1 MAEATLNDVITAL
14 QQQNSEDIL
23 QNMADQNAALGEQ
36 LAASEE
42 ASQKRFEESEK
53 QRSKEAKEARDARI
67 QASIDALNEKN
78 ESQLTGKDKSPN
90 KKGRLGGLM
99 ESTKKR
105 VGGIGAARFAT
116 GGIVGGLALSTLIG
130 SESFQKAGEIVNNF
144 VTGAKNLLDESGI
157 EFPKLTDMYTEGNR
171 ILSSALDGIIAI
183 QEGDF
188 AAFKDAVPELATS
201 TAILSSTFKNM
212 MGGLD
217 KGIRNATAGVT
228 NAFKSMGSGLT
239 KAKNFVT
246 GSTPKVPDGNE
257 RMAINRR
264 TTGTLSG
271 SQKTALEA
279 KGIKLDKA
287 GNLIKDGKRLKV
299 GAADEALKGV
309 GASTSTSKSRIRDG
323 AQKKIQGM
331 AKSDNKYVKG
341 AGKLAQ
347 YIGPKGAKVLGGL
360 QQISKRIPVLGQ
372 LLGVGTLGMI
382 AMDENLSSEQK
393 AKEMAKVFGGL
404 GGATLGAIA
413 GSTLGT
419 ALIPIPGIGTAIGGI
434 GGGIFGSM
442 FGEEIAEALAGA
454 IMGDAP
460 KPSSDMQKLVAEM
473 SGSSKQPSTGGVGSS
488 LGSSSGVSAMPST
501 TGSALSSGQ
510 NAYQTAQTQVA
521 GNTNIV
527 APQSTTNNIGGANA
541 MVTNGLTPVD
551 PFAAGTSYA

>member
-1 MAEATLNDVITAL
+1 MAEATLNDVIVAL
-14 QQQNSEDIL
+14 QKQNEDL
-23 QNMADQNAALGEQ
+23 LKNMVDQNAALGEQ
-36 LAASEE
+36 LAASEK
-42 ASQKRFEESEK
+42 ASQERFDESEK
-53 QRSKEAKEARDARI
+53 QRRKEAKEARQARI

-78 ESQLTGKDKSPN
+78 EAELTGKNTKP

-105 VGGIGAARFAT
+105 VGGIGAARFAA
-116 GGIVGGLALSTLIG
+116 GGVVGGLAISTLIG

-144 VTGAKNLLDESGI
+144 VTGAKNLLDETGI

-171 ILSSALDGIIAI
+171 ILSSTLDGILAI

-188 AAFKDAVPELATS
+188 AKFKDAVPNLATS

-228 NAFKSMGSGLT
+228 NAFKSVGGGLT
-239 KAKNFVT
+239 KAKNFVF

-264 TTGTLSG
+264 TTSTLSKA
-271 SQKTALEA
+271 QKAALEA
-279 KGIKLDKA
+279 DGFKIDKSGNLMQGGKRIGADAADKA
-287 GNLIKDGKRLKV
+287 LKSV
-299 GAADEALKGV
+299 GAA
-309 GASTSTSKSRIRDG
+309 TSTSKSRIRDG

-331 AKSDNKYVKG
+331 ANSDNSLKKG

-347 YIGPKGAKVLGGL
+347 YIGPKGAKILGGL

-382 AMDENLSSEQK
+382 AMDENLSRGEK
-393 AKEMAKVFGGL
+393 AKEMAKVFAGL

-413 GSTLGT
+413 GSALGT

-442 FGEEIAEALAGA
+442 FGEEIAEAIANA

-460 KPSSDMQKLVAEM
+460 KPSSDMQNLVKEM
-473 SGSSKQPSTGGVGSS
+473 NGSPKQPSTGGVGSS

-510 NAYQTAQTQVA
+510 NAYQTAQTQVV

-527 APQSTTNNIGGANA
+527 APQSTTNNIGGSNA
-541 MVTNGLTPVD
+541 MVTGGLTPVD
-551 PFAAGTSYA
+551 PFSAGTSYA

>member
-23 QNMADQNAALGEQ
+23 QNMVDQNAALGEQ
-36 LAASEE
+36 LAASEK
-42 ASQKRFEESEK
+42 ASQERFEESEK
-53 QRSKEAKEARDARI
+53 QRRKEAKEARDARI

-78 ESQLTGKDKSPN
+78 ESKLTDKDTKP

-105 VGGIGAARFAT
+105 VGGIGAARFAA
-116 GGIVGGLALSTLIG
+116 GGVVGGLAISTLIG

-144 VTGAKNLLDESGI
+144 VTGAKNLLEESGI
-157 EFPKLTDMYTEGNR
+157 EFPKLTDMYAEGNR
-171 ILSSALDGIIAI
+171 ILSSALDGIIAV

-188 AAFKDAVPELATS
+188 AAFKDAVPDLATS
-201 TAILSSTFKNM
+201 TAILSSTFKNL

-217 KGIRNATAGVT
+217 KGIRSATAGVA
-228 NAFKSMGSGLT
+228 NAFKSVGSGLT

-246 GSTPKVPDGNE
+246 GSAPKVPDGNE

-264 TTGTLSG
+264 TTSTLSG
-271 SQKTALEA
+271 SQKAALEA
-279 KGIKLDKA
+279 KGIKVDKA
-287 GNLIKDGKRLKV
+287 GNLISEGKRLKV

-331 AKSDNKYVKG
+331 VNSDNKYAKG

-347 YIGPKGAKVLGGL
+347 FIGPKGAKILGGL
-360 QQISKRIPVLGQ
+360 QKLSKRIPVLGQ

-382 AMDENLSSEQK
+382 AVDENLSAEQK
-393 AKEMAKVFGGL
+393 TKEMAKVFGGL

-413 GSTLGT
+413 GSALGT

-442 FGEEIAEALAGA
+442 FGEEIAGAIAGA

-460 KPSSDMQKLVAEM
+460 KPSSDMQNLVKEM
-473 SGSSKQPSTGGVGSS
+473 GGSSKQPSTGGVGSS

-510 NAYQTAQTQVA
+510 SAYQTAQTQVA

-541 MVTNGLTPVD
+541 MVTGGLTPVD
-551 PFAAGTSYA
+551 PFSAGTSYA